1 MSAGLDNVNSESRL
15 LNVFSRPWVAI
26 LACSILV
33 MLNAWEWRN
42 YFVDDAFIGFRCIE
56 NFLAG
61 HGFVFNTGDRVES
74 VTNIGWLAAI
84 TPLALIWKT
93 HLAGKI
99 AGVISLLAAVFLV
112 CLLGAR
118 IDRAMQVEGRASL
131 LGFMVP
137 LLVFSEPALQYFS
150 LSGMETAFL
159 VCVISASALLAEKS
173 NGLIYASLLTGLAY
187 SIRPECLI
195 FFPLVLLLTGLSGQS
210 NFNRGRRGILI
221 AVCVWASVILMITA
235 ARIAY
240 FGDMLPHTF
249 YAKPASILAVIVRA
263 YKLVTGERV
272 NAAFPFTCFF
282 ALPFLAYGALHLQKK
297 APATS
302 IVLAAASVL
311 GFVFAV
317 YSPEDWTDMP
327 RYFAPYMPFAMF
339 LLFAGLQ
346 SLVNNS
352 SMAGKSRCRIFM
364 AASFLILIV
373 FFRIE
378 QIKLLGKNAR
388 EHYPGYVLTSETLLP
403 AVSDMTGLVAKDDW
417 VATRRI
423 GLLGYAG
430 GFRVF
435 DYVFGLPDREVV
447 RARTKNGKRYFE
459 DPGDAGLK
467 DLWLRRKPRFL
478 LEDRSRL
485 LKSGSV
491 VNGKID
497 LLIHG
502 CRYLE
507 TRSYQLGKNEDWVL
521 LEMVN

>member
-1 MSAGLDNVNSESRL
+1 MSAGLENKNSESRL
-15 LNVFSRPWVAI
+15 LRVFSRPWVAI

-33 MLNAWEWRN
+33 LLNTWEWRN
-42 YFVDDAFIGFRCIE
+42 FFVDDSFIGFRCIE

-61 HGFVFNTGDRVES
+61 HGFVFNPGERVES

-84 TPLALIWKT
+84 TPLTLIWKT

-118 IDRAMQVEGRASL
+118 IDKALKSDGEISL

-159 VCVISASALLAEKS
+159 VCFISASALLAEKS
-173 NGLIYASLLTGLAY
+173 NGLIYVGLLTGLAY

-195 FFPLVLLLTGLSGQS
+195 LFPLVLLLTVMSGQ
-210 NFNRGRRGILI
+210 NGFNTGRRRVLI
-221 AVCVWASVILMITA
+221 AVCVWASVIFMITA

-249 YAKPASILAVIVRA
+249 YAKPASFLSAILRA
-263 YKLVTGERV
+263 YKLVTGDRV
-272 NAAFPFTCFF
+272 NTAFPFNCFF
-282 ALPFLAYGALHLQKK
+282 ALPFLIYGAFHLQKK
-297 APATS
+297 VSATLT
-302 IVLAAASVL
+302 VLAGASVL
-311 GFVFAV
+311 GFIFAI
-317 YSPEDWTDMP
+317 YSPEDWTCTP

-346 SLVNNS
+346 NIVNNAS
-352 SMAGKSRCRIFM
+352 SAGKSWFKM
-364 AASFLILIV
+364 LLAASFLLVLV
-373 FFRIE
+373 FFRFE
-378 QIKLLGKNAR
+378 QIKLLGNNAR
-388 EHYPGYVLTSETLLP
+388 GKYPGYVLTSEALFP
-403 AVSDMTGLVAKDDW
+403 AVADMAGLIKKDEW
-417 VATRRI
+417 FAARRI

-447 RARTKNGKRYFE
+447 QARAKNEKRYFE
-459 DPGDAGLK
+459 DPGDSGLK
-467 DLWLRRKPRFL
+467 DLWMQRKPGYL

-485 LKSGSV
+485 LKLGSV
-491 VNGKID
+491 VNGKIE
-497 LLIHG
+497 LQIHG

-507 TRSYQLGKNEDWVL
+507 IRSYKLGKDEDWVL
-521 LEMVN
+521 LVLNK